1 MLTEES
7 YFAAI
12 YVYCGAAVLALL
24 LLVWWLRKS
33 WRPAWLVFGFLSGA
47 ALLLTPAFP
56 ESGTATLAP
65 AAIVAGFQLLT
76 EGLES
81 AEHALRPLLFMLA
94 LAAALSLLIRF
105 TLLRKRSG
113 SPALAN
119 ATVAAGDVQDVTSD
133 SLPDNPP
140 GKG

>member
-1 MLTEES
+1 VLTEES
-7 YFAAI
+7 YLSAI
-12 YVYCGAAVLALL
+12 YVYCGAAVIALL

-56 ESGTATLAP
+56 ESGTDTLAP

-76 EGLES
+76 DGLES
-81 AEHALRPLLFMLA
+81 AEHALRPILFMLA
-94 LAAALSLLIRF
+94 LAVALSLLLRF
-105 TLLRKRSG
+105 TLLRNRSG
-113 SPALAN
+113 APTSAS
-119 ATVAAGDVQDVTSD
+119 ATKAADVVQDVG
-133 SLPDNPP
+133 PDTLP

>member
-7 YFAAI
+7 YLTAI

-56 ESGTATLAP
+56 ESGADTLAP

-76 EGLES
+76 DGVES

-94 LAAALSLLIRF
+94 LAVALSLLLRF
-105 TLLRKRSG
+105 TLLRNRSVLP
-113 SPALAN
+113 SSAAAKPA
-119 ATVAAGDVQDVTSD
+119 DVVPD
-133 SLPDNPP
+133 SLSDTLP

>member
-7 YFAAI
+7 YLTAI
-12 YVYCGAAVLALL
+12 YVYCGAALLALL

-56 ESGTATLAP
+56 ESGSDTLAP

-76 EGLES
+76 DGLES
-81 AEHALRPLLFMLA
+81 AEHALRPLLFMLSMA
-94 LAAALSLLIRF
+94 VALSLLLRF
-105 TLLRKRSG
+105 TLLRNRSG
-113 SPALAN
+113 APTSASSPK
-119 ATVAAGDVQDVTSD
+119 AAGAGQDIG
-133 SLPDNPP
+133 PDTLP

>member
-7 YFAAI
+7 YLAAI
-12 YVYCGAAVLALL
+12 YVYCGAAFVALL

-47 ALLLTPAFP
+47 ALLLTPAYP
-56 ESGTATLAP
+56 QSGTDTLAP

-76 EGLES
+76 DGLES

-94 LAAALSLLIRF
+94 LAAGISLFLRF
-105 TLLRKRSG
+105 TLLRNRPS
-113 SPALAN
+113 SATSTSTTN
-119 ATVAAGDVQDVTSD
+119 ATAVVRDVVPPS
-133 SLPDNPP
+133 SPDTFPE
-140 GKG
+140 KG

>member
-1 MLTEES
+1 MYVYS
-7 YFAAI
+7 GAAI
-12 YVYCGAAVLALL
+12 LALL

-56 ESGTATLAP
+56 ESGTDTLAP

-76 EGLES
+76 DGLES

-94 LAAALSLLIRF
+94 LAVALSLLLRF
-105 TLLRKRSG
+105 TLLRTRSDAPP
-113 SPALAN
+113 SSSAAKSADVVHDVVPDAL
-119 ATVAAGDVQDVTSD
+119 SD
-133 SLPDNPP
+133 TLP
-140 GKG
+140 GQG

>member
-7 YFAAI
+7 YLAAI

-47 ALLLTPAFP
+47 ALLLTPAYP
-56 ESGTATLAP
+56 QSGTDTLAP

-76 EGLES
+76 DGFES

-94 LAAALSLLIRF
+94 LAAGLTLLLRF
-105 TLLRKRSG
+105 TLLRNRRG
-113 SPALAN
+113 SATSAN
-119 ATVAAGDVQDVTSD
+119 STNDADAVQNVVSQ
-133 SLPDNPP
+133 SSPDPVP
-140 GKG
+140 QKG

>member
-1 MLTEES
+1 VLTEES
-7 YFAAI
+7 YLSAI
-12 YVYCGAAVLALL
+12 YVYCGAAVIALL

-56 ESGTATLAP
+56 ESGTDTLAP

-76 EGLES
+76 DGLES
-81 AEHALRPLLFMLA
+81 AEHALRPILFMLA
-94 LAAALSLLIRF
+94 LAVALSLLLRF
-105 TLLRKRSG
+105 TLLRNRSG
-113 SPALAN
+113 APTSVS
-119 ATVAAGDVQDVTSD
+119 ATKAADVVQDVG
-133 SLPDNPP
+133 PDTLP

>member
-7 YFAAI
+7 YLTAI
-12 YVYCGAAVLALL
+12 YVYCGAAALALL

-33 WRPAWLVFGFLSGA
+33 WRPPWLVFGFLSGA

-56 ESGTATLAP
+56 ESGSDTLAP

-76 EGLES
+76 DGLES
-81 AEHALRPLLFMLA
+81 AEHALRPILFMLS
-94 LAAALSLLIRF
+94 LAVALSLLLRF
-105 TLLRKRSG
+105 TLLRNRSG
-113 SPALAN
+113 APTSTGASK
-119 ATVAAGDVQDVTSD
+119 AADAVQDVG
-133 SLPDNPP
+133 PDTLP

>member
-7 YFAAI
+7 YLTAI
-12 YVYCGAAVLALL
+12 YVYCGAALLALL

-33 WRPAWLVFGFLSGA
+33 WRPAWLVFGVLSGA

-56 ESGTATLAP
+56 ESGSDTLAP

-76 EGLES
+76 DGLES
-81 AEHALRPLLFMLA
+81 AEHALRPLLFMVSMA
-94 LAAALSLLIRF
+94 VALSLLLRF
-105 TLLRKRSG
+105 TLLRNRSG
-113 SPALAN
+113 APTSAS
-119 ATVAAGDVQDVTSD
+119 ATKDADAVQDIGADT
-133 SLPDNPP
+133 LP

>member
-7 YFAAI
+7 YLSAI
-12 YVYCGAAVLALL
+12 YVYCGAAVIALL

-56 ESGTATLAP
+56 ESGTDTLAP

-76 EGLES
+76 DGLES
-81 AEHALRPLLFMLA
+81 AEHALRPILFMLA
-94 LAAALSLLIRF
+94 LAVALSLLLRF
-105 TLLRKRSG
+105 TLLRNRSG
-113 SPALAN
+113 APTSAS
-119 ATVAAGDVQDVTSD
+119 ATKAADVVQDVG
-133 SLPDNPP
+133 PDTLP

>member
-1 MLTEES
+1 VLTEES
-7 YFAAI
+7 YLSAI
-12 YVYCGAAVLALL
+12 YVYCGAAVIALL

-56 ESGTATLAP
+56 ESGTDTLAP

-76 EGLES
+76 DGLES
-81 AEHALRPLLFMLA
+81 AEHALRPILFMLA
-94 LAAALSLLIRF
+94 LAVALSLLLRF
-105 TLLRKRSG
+105 TLLRNRSG
-113 SPALAN
+113 APTSDS
-119 ATVAAGDVQDVTSD
+119 ATKAADVVQDVG
-133 SLPDNPP
+133 PDTLP

>member
-7 YFAAI
+7 YLSAI
-12 YVYCGAAVLALL
+12 YVYCGAAVIALL

-56 ESGTATLAP
+56 ESGTDTLAP

-76 EGLES
+76 DGLES
-81 AEHALRPLLFMLA
+81 AEHALRPILFMLA
-94 LAAALSLLIRF
+94 LAVALSLLLRF
-105 TLLRKRSG
+105 TLLRNRSG
-113 SPALAN
+113 APTSDS
-119 ATVAAGDVQDVTSD
+119 ATKAADVVQDVG
-133 SLPDNPP
+133 PDTLP

>member
-7 YFAAI
+7 YLSAI
-12 YVYCGAAVLALL
+12 YVYCGAAVIALL

-56 ESGTATLAP
+56 ESGTDTLAP

-76 EGLES
+76 DGLES
-81 AEHALRPLLFMLA
+81 AEHALRPILFMLA
-94 LAAALSLLIRF
+94 LAVALSLLLRF
-105 TLLRKRSG
+105 TLLRNRSG
-113 SPALAN
+113 APTSVS
-119 ATVAAGDVQDVTSD
+119 ATKAADVVQDVG
-133 SLPDNPP
+133 PDTLP